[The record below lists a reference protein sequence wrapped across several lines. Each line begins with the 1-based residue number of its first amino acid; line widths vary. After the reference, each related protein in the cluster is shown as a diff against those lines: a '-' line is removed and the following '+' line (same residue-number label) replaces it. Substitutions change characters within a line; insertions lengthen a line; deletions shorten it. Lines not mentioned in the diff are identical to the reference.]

1 MAHGQRLVPA
11 HLTGRGITLFNF
23 FFCIGGVGLMQFA
36 TGKMAAMMPA
46 VFLGT
51 PDFYAMIF
59 ASFGLV
65 LAVGTVIYAFAL
77 DPKTS

>member
-1 MAHGQRLVPA
+1 
-11 HLTGRGITLFNF
+11 
-23 FFCIGGVGLMQFA
+23 MQFA
-36 TGKMAAMMPA
+36 TGKIAAMMPA

-65 LAVGTVIYAFAL
+65 LAMGTVIYAFAL

>member
-1 MAHGQRLVPA
+1 MDNVWCLHISQAGGSRFS
-11 HLTGRGITLFNF
+11 I